1 MKSPL
6 LAAIAFCLSTMAQ
19 AQLKIPLKG
28 NTANNGFKSD
38 LQKVVE
44 SFPHQFQN
52 IRGEVIAKN
61 PQTVEYASLVKP
73 AGAQETMIV
82 KYSSEVKPIYSWQT
96 VLLTTEDYEEAAKR
110 YKAVY
115 NQLKGMN
122 VKYVVD
128 QYTLRGAYEEPDE
141 SRGFATSILTPAH
154 PPAALKKLKVEVSM
168 QFEFPEWKV
177 AVMVFEKE
185 KEDEDQ
191 YMDDT
196 K

>member
-1 MKSPL
+1 MRSPL
-6 LAAIAFCLSTMAQ
+6 LIAIAFCLSTTAD

-28 NTANNGFKSD
+28 TTTSGLRSD

-44 SFPHQFQN
+44 SFPHQFQE
-52 IRGEVIAKN
+52 IRGQVVANN

-82 KYSSEVKPIYSWQT
+82 KYSSDVKPVYSWQS
-96 VLLTTEDYEEAAKR
+96 VLMTTEEYEEAAKK

-128 QYTLRGAYEEPDE
+128 HYTLRGTYEAPDE
-141 SRGFATSILTPAH
+141 SRGFATSVLTPAH

-177 AVMVFEKE
+177 AVMVYEKE

-191 YMDDT
+191 YMDDA

>member
-1 MKSPL
+1 MRSIL
-6 LAAIAFCLSTMAQ
+6 LAATALCLSAIVH
-19 AQLKIPLKG
+19 AQLKIPLKSNSHAG
-28 NTANNGFKSD
+28 LRND

-44 SFPHQFQN
+44 SFPHQFQE
-52 IRGEVIAKN
+52 IRGVVVAKN
-61 PQTVEYASLVKP
+61 PQTVEYASLVNP
-73 AGAQETMIV
+73 AGSRETMIV
-82 KYSSEVKPIYSWQT
+82 KYSTDLKPVYSWQT
-96 VLLTTEDYEEAAKR
+96 VLLTTEDYEDAAKK

-122 VKYVVD
+122 VKYIVD
-128 QYTLRGAYEEPDE
+128 NYTLRGEYEAPDE

-177 AVMVFEKE
+177 SVMVYEKE
-185 KEDEDQ
+185 KEDDEQ
-191 YMDDT
+191 YMDDA

>member
-6 LAAIAFCLSTMAQ
+6 LAAIAFCLFATAHAQ
-19 AQLKIPLKG
+19 FKIPLKG
-28 NTANNGFKSD
+28 ASSGLRDD

-44 SFPHQFQN
+44 SFPHQFQE
-52 IRGEVIAKN
+52 IRGDVVSKN

-73 AGAQETMIV
+73 SGAQEAMIV
-82 KYSSEVKPIYSWQT
+82 KYSSEAKPIYSWQS
-96 VLLTTEDYEEAAKR
+96 VLLSTEDYEEAAKK

-128 QYTLRGAYEEPDE
+128 QYTLRGTYEAPDE
-141 SRGFATSILTPAH
+141 SRGFATSVLTPSH
-154 PPAALKKLKVEVSM
+154 PPAALKKMKVEVSM

-177 AVMVFEKE
+177 AVQVYEKE

-191 YMDDT
+191 YMDDA

>member
-1 MKSPL
+1 MRSPL
-6 LAAIAFCLSTMAQ
+6 VIAIAFCLSTTAH

-28 NTANNGFKSD
+28 NTNSGLRSD

-44 SFPHQFQN
+44 SFPHQFQD
-52 IRGEVIAKN
+52 IRGSVVATN

-82 KYSSEVKPIYSWQT
+82 KYSSEIKPVYSWQT
-96 VLLTTEDYEEAAKR
+96 VLLVTEDYEEAAKK
-110 YKAVY
+110 YKAIFS
-115 NQLKGMN
+115 QLKGMN

-128 QYTLRGAYEEPDE
+128 NYTLHGAYEEPDE
-141 SRGFATSILTPAH
+141 SRGFATSVLTPAH
-154 PPAALKKLKVEVSM
+154 PPDALKKLKVEVSM
-168 QFEFPEWKV
+168 QYEFPEWKV
-177 AVMVFEKE
+177 VVVVFEKE
-185 KEDEDQ
+185 KEDEEQ